1 MVNKNNEEMLHTGAA
16 APADHEALLE
26 EVRQCFQERRGH
38 IRNTIPGNS
47 EFACGMDF
55 DSIRAKRRA
64 KAVVDIMDAAKKLV
78 SEICPDIPGVFSF
91 EEDRLDHNL
100 MPVTAYDYLE
110 SKSFVTLACAL
121 HALDELRK
129 LGVSLDGDHGLP
141 PLAKMREEISTPAAW
156 DAVHDTDSVT
166 AMVWIIQHRNDDCT
180 GMTPELEDWLP
191 KRVFIDQYTA
201 SGNLDQP
208 CVSRRRF
215 EKIMDQISRESIEQA
230 IALYKATFEDVL
242 ERIYR
247 SRAVIAQKYLIHI
260 EQGGDAGEYHMEL
273 LKFRDMLG
281 SICVTPPEVLAHRVG
296 PDVAEIW
303 EDFEIPDP
311 YTLCFAFLYLLEIC
325 DDMPWVYSVSLP
337 LMEMCA
343 SVLPWGNEQLN
354 DDGDSKLDHYLE
366 DTELAEVLEPGD
378 WYSMNYE
385 NVDEMDMDYRCSCNL
400 AQMVY
405 WTTEGILPR
414 YTEMVRANPD
424 ADELFGDTA
433 LRDLNPHTYWMRI
446 LEFSRYEH
454 PVFHFSK
461 QEDPSQDAGPMVLED
476 DKFDEDEDLGY
487 IKEELAVTTREAVL
501 YRRELASMR
510 NLVFALQNGD
520 YKEEPTK
527 LDIQYP
533 YTVRKR
539 IAVYGGDESWTEE
552 LKTMVKNVTFIDF
565 SSEPDVKPLYNCDAI
580 WIQSS
585 KMSRVVYF
593 RLVELERLYE
603 IPLRYFSYASA
614 AKCVEQLANFDT
626 EL

>member
-1 MVNKNNEEMLHTGAA
+1 MERDMIDNKNPEGMNALSKEARLEAA
-16 APADHEALLE
+16 K
-26 EVRQCFQERRGH
+26 QCFQETWEY
-38 IRNTIPGNS
+38 IQSTIPDGLELALS
-47 EFACGMDF
+47 KDF
-55 DSIRAKRRA
+55 DPVRAERRA
-64 KAVVDIMDAAKKLV
+64 KAVVDMIDAAKKLV

-91 EEDRLDHNL
+91 EEDWLEHNL

-110 SKSFVTLACAL
+110 RKSHMTLACAL
-121 HALDELRK
+121 HILDELRK
-129 LGVSLDGDHGLP
+129 CEVCLDGNYGLP
-141 PLAKMREEISTPAAW
+141 PMKQMREEINTPAAW

-180 GMTPELEDWLP
+180 GMTPKQEDGMPERL
-191 KRVFIDQYTA
+191 FIDQYTA
-201 SGNLDQP
+201 ADMLDQRV
-208 CVSRRRF
+208 VSRKRF
-215 EKIMDQISRESIEQA
+215 RQILKMVSHESIEQA
-230 IALYKATFEDVL
+230 VELYSATFEDVL
-242 ERIYR
+242 ERTYR
-247 SRAVIAQKYLIHI
+247 SRAMIAQRHLMQS
-260 EQGGDAGEYHMEL
+260 EQGDRAEEHRMDLVE
-273 LKFRDMLG
+273 FRSMLG
-281 SICVTPPEVLAHRVG
+281 SICVTPPEVLAHMVG
-296 PDVAEIW
+296 SDVAEIW
-303 EDFEIPDP
+303 ENFEISDP
-311 YTLCFAFLYLLEIC
+311 YSLCFAFLYLLEIG

-354 DDGDSKLDHYLE
+354 DDGDSRLDHYLE

-414 YTEMVRANPD
+414 YTEMIWANPD

-461 QEDPSQDAGPMVLED
+461 QEDPSQDTGPMVLED
-476 DKFDEDEDLGY
+476 DEFDEDEDLDY
-487 IKEELAVTTREAVL
+487 IKEELAVTIREAVL

-520 YKEEPTK
+520 YKEEMTK